1 MKAKSMNTT
10 YRKGRSV
17 EPRSRC
23 FRIGIAQC
31 VALLLAPFAMLL
43 LAILYCLVV
52 PMQGRPFLYASER
65 MRTPDRAFHLY
76 KIRTL
81 RPPVPESEE
90 SVLCGTQAQRV
101 TAIGR
106 VLRRSRLDELP
117 QLFNVLKGDM
127 RFIGPRPPLR
137 RYVEAYPELYAKILE
152 DTPPGI
158 TGLATVM
165 VHRREERL
173 LTACSDPV
181 EADRVYRSRCIPVKA
196 RLDLLYRDRRGV
208 LLNLLVLYRTF
219 SRLAPVV
226 LKLRR
231 PDPIGVSRAIKVSQP
246 VPRPP
251 LSQLHQ
257 KAG

>member
-1 MKAKSMNTT
+1 MKAKSMDTT
-10 YRKGRSV
+10 RRKGLCGSTRTML
-17 EPRSRC
+17 
-23 FRIGIAQC
+23 FRVGIAQC
-31 VALLLAPFAMLL
+31 VALLLAPFALL
-43 LAILYCLVV
+43 LLTILYCIVV
-52 PMQGRPFLYASER
+52 PIQGRPFLYTSER

-81 RPPVPESEE
+81 HPPDPASEE

-101 TAIGR
+101 TKIGR
-106 VLRRSRLDELP
+106 ILRRTRLDELP

-137 RYVEAYPELYAKILE
+137 RYVEAYPELYAEILE

-173 LTACSDPV
+173 LSACSDLV

-196 RLDLLYRDRRGV
+196 RLDLLYRKRRGV
-208 LLNLLVLYRTF
+208 LLNMLVLYRTF
-219 SRLAPVV
+219 SRLAPVARQ
-226 LKLRR
+226 LRR
-231 PDPIGVSRAIKVSQP
+231 PGPIGVSRTVNVAQTA
-246 VPRPP
+246 PRPP
-251 LSQLHQ
+251 LSQIHQ
-257 KAG
+257 KAA